1 MYFEAGWRKH
11 KRKKIKK
18 MRKMPKLVQF
28 FVFIFEV
35 AKHITDK
42 MAINRLRILS

>member
-11 KRKKIKK
+11 KTKKIKK
-18 MRKMPKLVQF
+18 MRKMPIQF

-42 MAINRLRILS
+42 MAINRFRILS